1 MWSKELQEL
10 SEEYLEYD
18 GVNVKSKNGQFGI
31 INIDYENKVYE
42 IILLNSIENQ
52 ILTFYSV
59 DEIIKAGWVV
69 D

>member
-18 GVNVKSKNGQFGI
+18 GVSVKSKNGQFGI

-42 IILLNSIENQ
+42 IILLNSVENQ
-52 ILTFYSV
+52 ILTFNSV
-59 DEIIKAGWVV
+59 DEMIKSGWAV